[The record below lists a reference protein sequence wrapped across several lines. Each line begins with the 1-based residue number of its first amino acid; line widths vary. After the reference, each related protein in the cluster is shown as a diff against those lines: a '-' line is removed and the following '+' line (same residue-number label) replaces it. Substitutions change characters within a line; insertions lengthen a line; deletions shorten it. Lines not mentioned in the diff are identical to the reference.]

1 MKRTLYTL
9 LAALAVTQAYAA
21 PLNAEDWE
29 TIPGGEPPEGCFS
42 FEDGKLFAT
51 SNTNGKEL
59 FYKVKEGT
67 NLMENGSGLSI
78 TLQFNT
84 ADFLANNQSAFHI
97 FFHNG
102 NSDTDGAGNDFF
114 HFIHVMSLDGELNI
128 YDMSYEMDH
137 YHKLSE
143 DNAITTLTFNYSIKD
158 NYLCYNYILNG
169 EAGTE
174 YAFTDKEVDSSLE
187 WRPSFGLSHA
197 ETCVFVVTDVTF
209 SAAPTI
215 PEPATASLSLLA
227 LCGLAA
233 RRRRK

>member
-102 NSDTDGAGNDFF
+102 NSA
-114 HFIHVMSLDGELNI
+114 
-128 YDMSYEMDH
+128 
-137 YHKLSE
+137 
-143 DNAITTLTFNYSIKD
+143 
-158 NYLCYNYILNG
+158 
-169 EAGTE
+169 
-174 YAFTDKEVDSSLE
+174 
-187 WRPSFGLSHA
+187 
-197 ETCVFVVTDVTF
+197 
-209 SAAPTI
+209 
-215 PEPATASLSLLA
+215 LLQ
-227 LCGLAA
+227 
-233 RRRRK
+233 